1 MELPKYVYAILAAIA
16 LFILLKDDLELAW
29 STIKFRRAWR
39 RTALQ
44 IIHEMDERNT
54 EWRVHVN
61 AGTPSTPF
69 HVQRKVPKAGDTFF
83 QHWEW
88 WTEKMF
94 ADPKDAAEFYRWM
107 AVDRFK
113 EAEPKPR
120 TVAESIIDDV
130 RWKRDVARNENLTVE
145 QRYAMINGYSPYISH
160 PSLGHVDG
168 PGLPTWEEH
177 CAYIEQRVR
186 DAANAEV

>member
-1 MELPKYVYAILAAIA
+1 MELPKYVYAILALIA
-16 LFILLKDDLELAW
+16 FFILYKDDLERAW
-29 STIKFRRAWR
+29 AKIKFRHQWR
-39 RTALQ
+39 RSELQ
-44 IIHEMDERNT
+44 IISGMDERNT

-61 AGTPSTPF
+61 AGTPF

-94 ADPKDAAEFYRWM
+94 VDPKDAAEFYQWM
-107 AVDRFK
+107 AIGRFK
-113 EAEPKPR
+113 EAEPRPR

-130 RWKRDVARNENLTVE
+130 RWIRDVARNENLTIE

-160 PSLGHVDG
+160 PSIGHVDG

-177 CAYIEQRVR
+177 CAYIEPR
-186 DAANAEV
+186 